1 MFKCLVDSNAL
12 IYLLSGVESPLVL
25 NRIEQALRHQS
36 CISDITRIEVLGWQT
51 HSETSLLLARQLL
64 NSLPQI
70 ELRPDVVE
78 CAIQLRLQVRAKL
91 PDAVIAATAL
101 CEGLPLMTR
110 NSTDF
115 QRFEGLQIIDPFA
128 DVA

>member
-1 MFKCLVDSNAL
+1 MSKCLVDSNAL
-12 IYLLSGVESPLVL
+12 IYLLSGAESPLVL

-36 CISDITRIEVLGWQT
+36 CISVITRMEVLGWQT
-51 HSETSLLLARQLL
+51 HTENSLRLARQLL
-64 NSLPQI
+64 DSVPQI
-70 ELRPDVVE
+70 ELRPDIVE
-78 CAIQLRLQVRAKL
+78 RAIQIRLKLKTKL

-110 NSTDF
+110 NSADF

>member
-1 MFKCLVDSNAL
+1 MSRCLVDSNAL
-12 IYLLSGVESPLVL
+12 IYLLSGTESPLVL

-36 CISDITRIEVLGWQT
+36 CISVLTRIEVLGWQT
-51 HSETSLLLARQLL
+51 HTDASLLLARQLL
-64 NSLPQI
+64 DSLPQI

-78 CAIQLRLQVRAKL
+78 RTIQLRLQVKAKL

-128 DVA
+128 VSI